1 MSGPVPD
8 DAAGLAAERE
18 RIEAAQQGDTDALK
32 PVLKRYG
39 PVLYSGVILP
49 RLGNEADAEDV
60 LRDTMMAAIDRIQT
74 FRWQGRS
81 IYYWMRQIALNK
93 IIDVHR
99 KRQRGDRLVDAL
111 KNEAAVDPP
120 HQELADEA
128 LIAAEERKINRERIA
143 RTLADLTPRYA
154 EAIKLRLVDEL
165 PRRDCAARL
174 GVTLGTFDV
183 LFFRAVKSFRSK
195 FVDE

>member
-1 MSGPVPD
+1 MTGPVPD
-8 DAAGLAAERE
+8 DEAQLEQERE
-18 RIEAAQQGDTDALK
+18 RIERAQAGDTHALR
-32 PVLKRYG
+32 PIFARYG

-81 IYYWMRQIALNK
+81 IYYWMRQIAMNK

-99 KRQRGDRLVDAL
+99 KRQRGDRLVNAL
-111 KNEAAVDPP
+111 KNEASVEPP
-120 HQELADEA
+120 SQMMADEA
-128 LIAAEERKINRERIA
+128 LIAAEERKVNRQRIT
-143 RTLADLTPRYA
+143 RTLQELNPRYA
-154 EAIKLRLVDEL
+154 KAIQLRLVEEL
-165 PRRDCAARL
+165 PRRDCAAQM

-183 LFFRAVKSFRSK
+183 LFFRAVKSFRKK
-195 FVDE
+195 FIDE

>member
-1 MSGPVPD
+1 MNGPVPED
-8 DAAGLAAERE
+8 TIGLEQERAQ
-18 RIEAAQQGDTDALK
+18 IEAAQQGDGDALK
-32 PVLKRYG
+32 PILKRYG

-99 KRQRGDRLVDAL
+99 KRQRGARLVDAL
-111 KNEAAVDPP
+111 QNEASVEAP
-120 HQELADEA
+120 QEMQAD
-128 LIAAEERKINRERIA
+128 
-143 RTLADLTPRYA
+143 
-154 EAIKLRLVDEL
+154 
-165 PRRDCAARL
+165 
-174 GVTLGTFDV
+174 
-183 LFFRAVKSFRSK
+183 
-195 FVDE
+195 